1 MSKLLIKK
9 LIESYVNEAFDS
21 LLLEQEEDLDLSG
34 GDDTVDDTAS
44 GEADDLGDL
53 DIGGDLGDDGETGGE
68 LDLGGDEEGD
78 LDADE
83 GEEDLEGDMGSDF
96 SGGAGGGFSGGGDF
110 GGSEGD
116 FGETEEDSEEEAGDS
131 VPDQIKLPDDPV
143 QAATDIAISM
153 LEETGDDNVIL
164 SAVKASIQ
172 KDFENFNDAV
182 PIVKSLWDTEHPILK
197 VVARKLLL
205 FIQGR

>member
-1 MSKLLIKK
+1 MSKRLIKK
-9 LIESYVNEAFDS
+9 LIETYVNEAFDS
-21 LLLEQEEDLDLSG
+21 LLLEQEEELDLSG
-34 GDDTVDDTAS
+34 GDAG

-53 DIGGDLGDDGETGGE
+53 DIGGDVGDEGAGGAE
-68 LDLGGDEEGD
+68 LDLGGGEEGD

-83 GEEDLEGDMGSDF
+83 GEEDLEGDMGDDF
-96 SGGAGGGFSGGGDF
+96 SGSAGGGFSGGGGF
-110 GGSEGD
+110 GGDEGD
-116 FGETEEDSEEEAGDS
+116 FGEDEEAADEEEGDA
-131 VPDQIKLPDDPV
+131 VPDQIELSDDPV
-143 QAATDIAISM
+143 QAATDIAINM

-172 KDFENFNDAV
+172 KNFENFNDAV

>member
-1 MSKLLIKK
+1 VSKRLIKK
-9 LIESYVNEAFDS
+9 LIETYVNEAFDS
-21 LLLEQEEDLDLSG
+21 LLLNEQEEELDLSG
-34 GDDTVDDTAS
+34 ADDAGDA
-44 GEADDLGDL
+44 ADDLGDL
-53 DIGGDLGDDGETGGE
+53 DIGGGSGGEEGGE
-68 LDLGGDEEGD
+68 LDLGGGEEGD

-83 GEEDLEGDMGSDF
+83 GEEDLEGDMGDDF

-110 GGSEGD
+110 GGDDGD
-116 FGETEEDSEEEAGDS
+116 FGDEEDTDEEEGDS
-131 VPDQIKLPDDPV
+131 VPDQIEISDDPV
-143 QAATDIAISM
+143 QAATDIAINM

-172 KDFENFNDAV
+172 KNFENFNDAV